1 MGQINI
7 SEFDHS
13 NTANSGILENNH
25 GQNIVQ
31 NMKILEEPLRP
42 KPQEDQINMGMN
54 KSEFDLS
61 NTTNNENLENSHVQN
76 IIQYNEDKQLS
87 DTNEQIDKNICNSE
101 LLNSNFS
108 GGMIVIEN
116 PSQPKTHLQNQ
127 NDNGINNNEFNS
139 TNTAKSDALE
149 TINLQDLL
157 QYSELSQLPTTISH
171 KNNITFD
178 SDYLNQM
185 LQNHTLHQS
194 LQGES
199 NTQLSLQQIQNEKHG
214 ESCEMISIV
223 SQGVNTKGHMTVNLE
238 NTQNRIYNNV
248 EDIKPVTSRKKR
260 KRKYEEEPYED
271 EEEEKKRL
279 GAKKAY
285 NYREKKKE
293 ELRLKDAEIKRFQEA
308 LEKSERE
315 LEKSEREKFAYMD
328 EITQLK

>member
-1 MGQINI
+1 MGSSGINADMEVSPFGSNYNLHNNNNNSSKLNQYLSNWTPHENQI
-7 SEFDHS
+7 SEPSSLTETKKTDHM
-13 NTANSGILENNH
+13 TEEEIIEYYAAQLMLE
-25 GQNIVQ
+25 V
-31 NMKILEEPLRP
+31 P
-42 KPQEDQINMGMN
+42 PQPIPQHQINMGMN

-139 TNTAKSDALE
+139 TNTSKSGALE

-248 EDIKPVTSRKKR
+248 EDIKPVTS
-260 KRKYEEEPYED
+260 
-271 EEEEKKRL
+271 
-279 GAKKAY
+279 G
-285 NYREKKKE
+285 
-293 ELRLKDAEIKRFQEA
+293 
-308 LEKSERE
+308 
-315 LEKSEREKFAYMD
+315 
-328 EITQLK
+328 